1 MKKERDE
8 RGAVVVEL
16 ALVLPIVVI
25 FIFGIVEFG
34 RAYNAK
40 IQLTSAVREGVRT
53 AALGGPSVTSA
64 AIADEVRAAAT
75 GLVGDDIT
83 VVLSSRCET
92 TASVN
97 TTVTARYPFRYDVP
111 LVGSRTATL
120 EATGVMRCAG

>member
-1 MKKERDE
+1 M
-8 RGAVVVEL
+8 VEL
-16 ALVLPIVVI
+16 ALVLPLVVM

-53 AALGGPSVTSA
+53 AALGGPSVSTA
-64 AIADEVRAAAT
+64 AIEDEVRAAAT

-83 VVLSSRCET
+83 VVLSAKCET

-97 TTVTARYPFRYDVP
+97 ATVTASYPFRYDIP
-111 LVGSRTATL
+111 LLGSRTADL